1 MSRKANETVKE
12 EGDED
17 ACQRQP
23 SIGLGQSPSSPPE
36 VSEKPAHDNQA
47 NNALLQPHLKVL
59 VVGMTPLEQGPGS
72 NVLGERHHEA
82 DARSRY
88 SLFLQ
93 NRPVSRPRFPPT
105 IQEARGEVL
114 MLGQQESPTTHNC

>member
-59 VVGMTPLEQGPGS
+59 VVGMTPLEQRPGS
-72 NVLGERHHEA
+72 NVLGERHHKA
-82 DARSRY
+82 DARSRNTVLLY
-88 SLFLQ
+88 H
-93 NRPVSRPRFPPT
+93 RPISRPGFPAA
-105 IQEARGEVL
+105 IQEARGQML
-114 MLGQQESPTTHNC
+114 MLSQQESNTPQQA